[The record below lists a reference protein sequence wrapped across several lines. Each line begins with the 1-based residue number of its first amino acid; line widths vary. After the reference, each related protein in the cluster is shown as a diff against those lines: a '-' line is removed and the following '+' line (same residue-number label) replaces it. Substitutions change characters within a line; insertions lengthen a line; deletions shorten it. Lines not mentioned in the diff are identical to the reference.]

1 MRIENIEK
9 DEKIRKV
16 EDVQRELKVENTHLT
31 EENHKL
37 TKEINELTKKLLMR
51 IDRKT
56 KKYELERTKKEFRR
70 KF

>member
-16 EDVQRELKVENTHLT
+16 EDIQRELKVENTHLT

-37 TKEINELTKKLLMR
+37 TKEINDKKLQSPDLKPEMNQQLV
-51 IDRKT
+51 T
-56 KKYELERTKKEFRR
+56 SLEI
-70 KF
+70 